1 MRIIPD
7 NFARTVVELDGDEG
21 VAWLQR
27 LPDLIDACE
36 QRWSITVGPPFM
48 PLTYNY
54 VAPAVRADGTN
65 VVLKLGFPSSE
76 LDSEVAALRL
86 YDGHGAAQLLEVDPD
101 QNVFLLEQLEPG
113 TRLRTLPDGEQAT
126 TIATGVM
133 RQLWQAGPVD
143 DALVPLGKWTAGL
156 ARLRPTFGGTTGPF
170 PTRLVEQ
177 AEALFAEL
185 LGSMGRP
192 VVLHGDLHHDNILAA
207 QRQPWLAID
216 PKGLV
221 GEAEYETATWI
232 LNTVMDNASP
242 VETRRIVARC
252 IDQLAEEL
260 GFDPARIH
268 AWTLAHAVLS
278 AWWIVEDHGHGW
290 EPALATAEL
299 VAGLKI

>member
-1 MRIIPD
+1 MRIIPE

-27 LPDLIDACE
+27 LPSLIDACE
-36 QRWSITVGPPFM
+36 RRWSITVGPPYL

-54 VAPAVRADGTN
+54 VAPSVRADGTP

-86 YDGHGAAQLLEVDPD
+86 YDGHGAAQLLEVDLD
-101 QNVFLLEQLEPG
+101 QNVFLIERLEPG
-113 TRLRTLPDGEQAT
+113 TRLRTLPNGEQAT
-126 TIATGVM
+126 TIAAGVM
-133 RQLWQAGPVD
+133 RQLWQAPVD
-143 DALVPLGKWTAGL
+143 DALVPLGEWTSGL
-156 ARLRPTFGGTTGPF
+156 SRLRPTFNGTTGPF
-170 PTRLVEQ
+170 PARLVEQ

-207 QRQPWLAID
+207 RRQPWLAID

-232 LNTVMDNASP
+232 LNTVPENASP
-242 VETRRIVARC
+242 AETRRIVARC
-252 IDQLAEEL
+252 IDQLAGEL

-268 AWTLAHAVLS
+268 AWTLAHSVLS
-278 AWWIVEDHGHGW
+278 AWWMVEDHGHGW
-290 EPALATAEL
+290 EPALATAEI
-299 VAGLKI
+299 VASLKV